1 MFAEKVGQGTY
12 SYSPRKQ
19 ASIAPRKMVKRR
31 VGAASGAVALL
42 IMREKSSLIRVD
54 V

>member
-12 SYSPRKQ
+12 SFSPMKQ
-19 ASIAPRKMVKRR
+19 ASFAPRKMVKRR

-42 IMREKSSLIRVD
+42 IIWAKSAFRRVD